1 MMRQKVQLSGVEA
14 EGVLINNDVRVTYF
28 AGPVLLYITAPIDTA
43 RARGG
48 YIIIIIILVVVI
60 IMYKVIGF
68 FDGGGRSWRAA
79 KTN

>member
-1 MMRQKVQLSGVEA
+1 MGWGA

-48 YIIIIIILVVVI
+48 YIIIIIIVVI
-60 IMYKVIGF
+60 IIIYKVIGF